1 MRTKTHFMS
10 FAVSQLPVVQ
20 FEHVRTLFDSTQ
32 SQESKSEISLRKR
45 ARQCALLTI
54 LCPLLF
60 LSSLWSNLS
69 MWGHFLIV
77 LNLRNPNLRS
87 ACAKERGNAHYWP
100 FYVLCCFSAPSGP
113 IWACEDTFWEY
124 SISRI
129 QIWDRLAQKYA
140 AMRTM
145 THFMAQSVFLVFWVQ
160 SRQFLSPF
168 PSLPFSLFNKQTST
182 LSVLYNFSW
191 LRCWQMLT
199 DDDNRDDDCR
209 STCVSVKEISAM
221 LETVTHLPSWQ
232 SSWSPP
238 ASPLSRSSCDISS
251 FLKHPDFLL
260 IFSQQGLGRTLLC
273 TNYTVIIIL
282 E

>member
-100 FYVLCCFSAPSGP
+100 FYVLCCFSAP
-113 IWACEDTFWEY
+113 
-124 SISRI
+124 
-129 QIWDRLAQKYA
+129 KYV

-168 PSLPFSLFNKQTST
+168 PSLTPFPSL
-182 LSVLYNFSW
+182 
-191 LRCWQMLT
+191 
-199 DDDNRDDDCR
+199 
-209 STCVSVKEISAM
+209 
-221 LETVTHLPSWQ
+221 
-232 SSWSPP
+232 SPP
-238 ASPLSRSSCDISS
+238 LPFPFRLDLVIIVISS
-251 FLKHPDFLL
+251 
-260 IFSQQGLGRTLLC
+260 IS
-273 TNYTVIIIL
+273 YIIQ
-282 E
+282 

>member
-1 MRTKTHFMS
+1 
-10 FAVSQLPVVQ
+10 
-20 FEHVRTLFDSTQ
+20 
-32 SQESKSEISLRKR
+32 
-45 ARQCALLTI
+45 
-54 LCPLLF
+54 
-60 LSSLWSNLS
+60 

-168 PSLPFSLFNKQTST
+168 PSLPFPFRLDLVIIVISSIRPEMQKS
-182 LSVLYNFSW
+182 FSQVSDFMSWWLVW
-191 LRCWQMLT
+191 LRTHKFPYFYTFITFL
-199 DDDNRDDDCR
+199 N
-209 STCVSVKEISAM
+209 
-221 LETVTHLPSWQ
+221 HLPAVGRIVMQ
-232 SSWSPP
+232 TLNCHGEEQNSSVSQPRCLPSKIHTP
-238 ASPLSRSSCDISS
+238 APEKSKNQHYTQFSSLDIFTGVTPVILIDEGSS
-251 FLKHPDFLL
+251 SLL
-260 IFSQQGLGRTLLC
+260 LPSGF
-273 TNYTVIIIL
+273 
-282 E
+282 

>member
-145 THFMAQSVFLVFWVQ
+145 THLSKWGHFPIVLNIRNLNFRLAFLIHFK
-160 SRQFLSPF
+160 RRKDTFCP
-168 PSLPFSLFNKQTST
+168 
-182 LSVLYNFSW
+182 
-191 LRCWQMLT
+191 
-199 DDDNRDDDCR
+199 
-209 STCVSVKEISAM
+209 
-221 LETVTHLPSWQ
+221 
-232 SSWSPP
+232 
-238 ASPLSRSSCDISS
+238 
-251 FLKHPDFLL
+251 
-260 IFSQQGLGRTLLC
+260 
-273 TNYTVIIIL
+273 
-282 E
+282 

>member
-129 QIWDRLAQKYA
+129 QIWDRLAQKYV

-168 PSLPFSLFNKQTST
+168 PFPLTSLPLST
-182 LSVLYNFSW
+182 RPCHYCNF
-191 LRCWQMLT
+191 
-199 DDDNRDDDCR
+199 
-209 STCVSVKEISAM
+209 E
-221 LETVTHLPSWQ
+221 
-232 SSWSPP
+232 
-238 ASPLSRSSCDISS
+238 
-251 FLKHPDFLL
+251 
-260 IFSQQGLGRTLLC
+260 
-273 TNYTVIIIL
+273 Y
-282 E
+282 

>member
-124 SISRI
+124 S
-129 QIWDRLAQKYA
+129 QKSKSEIDL
-140 AMRTM
+140 
-145 THFMAQSVFLVFWVQ
+145 H
-160 SRQFLSPF
+160 
-168 PSLPFSLFNKQTST
+168 
-182 LSVLYNFSW
+182 
-191 LRCWQMLT
+191 
-199 DDDNRDDDCR
+199 R
-209 STCVSVKEISAM
+209 STRQCALWPI
-221 LETVTHLPSWQ
+221 LRPNLYLWC
-232 SSWSPP
+232 
-238 ASPLSRSSCDISS
+238 LRS
-251 FLKHPDFLL
+251 H
-260 IFSQQGLGRTLLC
+260 
-273 TNYTVIIIL
+273 
-282 E
+282 